1 MYTQKVTIINKLGLH
16 ARPAGNFA
24 KLAKTFES
32 DIKLAF
38 NNKNS
43 VAKSILG
50 VMGLNVNKGD
60 VVELSAEGKDEKE
73 AVESLIQFIKD
84 GCGE

>member
-1 MYTQKVTIINKLGLH
+1 MYTANVTIINKSGLH

-32 DIKLAF
+32 DIKLTF
-38 NNKNS
+38 NNKES

-50 VMGLNVNKGD
+50 VMGLNINKGD
-60 VVELSAEGKDEKE
+60 MVELSAQGIDEKE
-73 AVESLIQFIKD
+73 AVETLVQFIKD